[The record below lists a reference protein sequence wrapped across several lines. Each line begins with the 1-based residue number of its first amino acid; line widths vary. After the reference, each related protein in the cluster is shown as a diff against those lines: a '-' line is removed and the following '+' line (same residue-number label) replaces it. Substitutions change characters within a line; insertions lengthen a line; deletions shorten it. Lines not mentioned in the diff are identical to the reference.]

1 MKNENNPVN
10 RRNLLRTVGTGLA
23 VGSIG
28 TLSGCLGG
36 TDGTEADAESS
47 RDEITGETDGVN
59 ETAEEPSSDSSLA
72 GSATGEPSGI
82 ERHNMSFRGRYNA
95 NHYRPYTSYKSDY
108 IYLLNKGG
116 YVMKV
121 EVFDGD
127 VDDGEPKFVREHIIG
142 GWSGFKGYGDIRVS
156 VVGSNESLV
165 ISPDVRNV
173 EIWMAGATQSAYY
186 WVGDF

>member
-1 MKNENNPVN
+1 MKNQNNPVN
-10 RRNLLRTVGTGLA
+10 RRNLLQTVGAGLA
-23 VGSIG
+23 VGSVG
-28 TLSGCLGG
+28 ALSGCLGE
-36 TDGTEADAESS
+36 TDGTEADAEISQ
-47 RDEITGETDGVN
+47 DEITGQTDD
-59 ETAEEPSSDSSLA
+59 TDDTDDEPSSDSSLA
-72 GSATGEPSGI
+72 GSTAGEPSGI
-82 ERHNMSFRGRYNA
+82 ERHNMSFRDRYNA

-116 YVMKV
+116 YVMEI

-127 VDDGEPKFVREHIIG
+127 VDDGEPRFVREHAIG